1 MSASNR
7 KNFARVICQARTE
20 SLGCFAHGFSLPEL
34 LIVVAIVA
42 ILLIVGLPSYNSII
56 SANNVTSEINGLLGD
71 LQFARSE
78 AVKRGQ
84 CVRVCAANTS
94 AGGSSFTCNN
104 AAGANWYNGWFTF
117 VDTSASPT
125 SSCSAPCSAP
135 TSAQTA
141 IRVQPP
147 LKSSDTAAS
156 SSATP
161 LCSIAFNYF
170 GFSTTQGSVTFTPAH
185 GSTSAKT
192 LCVSGLGS
200 LQTVKGGDS
209 VCPP

>member
-1 MSASNR
+1 MPASNWN
-7 KNFARVICQARTE
+7 NFPVLI
-20 SLGCFAHGFSLPEL
+20 SLSRPKALGRFTQGYSLPEL
-34 LIVVAIVA
+34 LIVLAIVA
-42 ILLIVGLPSYNSII
+42 ILMVIGLPSYTNII

-84 CVRVCAANTS
+84 CVRVCAADTS

-104 AAGANWYNGWFTF
+104 AVAANWYHGWFAF

-125 SSCSAPCSAP
+125 SACNAPCSAP
-135 TSAQTA
+135 TGAQTA
-141 IRVQPP
+141 IRVQSP

-156 SSATP
+156 ASTTP
-161 LCSIAFNYF
+161 LCSVAFNYF
-170 GFSTTQGSVTFTPAH
+170 GFSTTQGSITFTPAH
-185 GSTSAKT
+185 GNSSAKT

-200 LQTVKGGDS
+200 LQTVTGGNS